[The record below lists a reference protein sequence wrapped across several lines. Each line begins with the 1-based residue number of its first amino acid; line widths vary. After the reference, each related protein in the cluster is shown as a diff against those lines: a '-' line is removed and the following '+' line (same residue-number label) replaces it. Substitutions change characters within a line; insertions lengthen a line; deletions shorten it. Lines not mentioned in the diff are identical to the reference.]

1 MITLKTECGVTKDL
15 DISSECWE
23 LLTRETRR
31 AIMLEFLEDN
41 FDVFAYD
48 ENDEY
53 TGHCL

>member
-1 MITLKTECGVTKDL
+1 MITLKTECGKTKDL
-15 DISSECWE
+15 GISSECWE
-23 LLTRETRR
+23 LLTKETRR

-53 TGHCL
+53 TGYCL